1 MMTKISIMSGKPL
14 LKINQEYRNLHSDAT
29 IVMGNLINESLFE
42 RKITPSDR
50 KLWKKR
56 KDILQYFSFK
66 SKLETPVYHCYGSDR
81 YDSIEGSYIDWDNYH
96 AFYHLKSS
104 LYISGFKVIGISGF
118 YKSQLKSCKEGL
130 KAKRKNLY
138 FFDSSIFTKITN
150 DEPWCDILLINS
162 MIENN
167 IIVFPK
173 EFYDMV
179 FHLKPKLIVIG
190 GLNKLQLKKFPLTD
204 IDLLLIGR
212 NDHIV
217 YDVNDKLI
225 FRKLS

>member
-1 MMTKISIMSGKPL
+1 
-14 LKINQEYRNLHSDAT
+14 
-29 IVMGNLINESLFE
+29 
-42 RKITPSDR
+42 
-50 KLWKKR
+50 
-56 KDILQYFSFK
+56 
-66 SKLETPVYHCYGSDR
+66 
-81 YDSIEGSYIDWDNYH
+81 
-96 AFYHLKSS
+96 
-104 LYISGFKVIGISGF
+104 
-118 YKSQLKSCKEGL
+118 
-130 KAKRKNLY
+130 
-138 FFDSSIFTKITN
+138 
-150 DEPWCDILLINS
+150 